1 MLQLPVYWLT
11 ALLKYFWLQ
20 LYTGTVKV
28 YVSDFGTYTEVKSLE
43 SLGTSLLNVLPV
55 AFLAETS

>member
-1 MLQLPVYWLT
+1 MLQLPVYWLI

-28 YVSDFGTYTEVKSLE
+28 YVNDFGTYTEVKSFE
-43 SLGTSLLNVLPV
+43 SLGTSAL
-55 AFLAETS
+55 

>member
-1 MLQLPVYWLT
+1 MVELPVYWLI

-28 YVSDFGTYTEVKSLE
+28 YVNDFGTYIEVNSFE
-43 SLGTSLLNVLPV
+43 SLGTSAL
-55 AFLAETS
+55 